1 MINIEQVRKD
11 VERVKQEYKGRIK
24 DEQILDRLLTED
36 ANYRAEVTKLQEAE
50 SLRNMLNKQIADTF
64 KEGRIEAA
72 NLLKADAVKLNE
84 QIKMLGVNVH
94 DNEFYRNEILHALPN
109 IPQFVVPEGDETKN
123 KVMFEQEIPVKN
135 FDVLEHHHLPG
146 FDFDQATK
154 MAGTRFNVMR
164 GDLAKL
170 HRVLGQFM
178 IDHNIEDYGF
188 EEVDVPLLVNE
199 KTMFGTGQLPKFEND
214 LFKTRDGRYLIP
226 TAEVSITNLVANKI
240 LNGNDLPLRMT
251 ALTPCF
257 RAEAG
262 SAGRDTH
269 GLIRQH
275 QFNKVEMVT
284 IATPDNSGYEHQHM
298 LAAAENILRT
308 LGLPFR
314 RVLLAAGDMGF
325 SANKTYDLEVW
336 LPGQK
341 AWREISS
348 ISNCGDFQARR
359 MQARFKLPGDKKPTL
374 VHTLNGSG
382 LAVGRTLVAILENY
396 QDENGKI
403 AIPEIL
409 QGYFQNRTHLND

>member
-1 MINIEQVRKD
+1 MINIELIRNDK
-11 VERVKQEYKGRIK
+11 ELVKANLKGRFSSMRIDQLYADDQK
-24 DEQILDRLLTED
+24 YRQIVTELQ
-36 ANYRAEVTKLQEAE
+36 NAENR
-50 SLRNMLNKQIADTF
+50 RNVLNKQIATAF
-64 KEGRIEAA
+64 KDKELEKAEKMKFEAVEL
-72 NLLKADAVKLNE
+72 NDEISRLKRD
-84 QIKMLGVNVH
+84 
-94 DNEFYRNEILHALPN
+94 EFQFKSFCDEILNQIPN
-109 IPQFVVPEGDETKN
+109 IPQYDVPDGDETKN
-123 KVMFEQEIPVKN
+123 QIIHQDNIPDIDFEVK
-135 FDVLEHHHLPG
+135 EHHLLPG
-146 FDFDQATK
+146 FNFEQA
-154 MAGTRFNVMR
+154 AYISGTRFAVMS
-164 GDLAKL
+164 GTMAKL

-178 IDHNIEDYGF
+178 IDQNIEEYGF
-188 EEVDVPLLVNE
+188 TEVDVPLLVNQDA
-199 KTMFGTGQLPKFEND
+199 MFGTGQLPKFEED
-214 LFKTRDGRYLIP
+214 LFKTTDGRYLIP
-226 TAEVSITNLVANKI
+226 TSEVSITNLVANQI
-240 LNGNDLPLRMT
+240 LERDYLPLRMT

-284 IATPDNSGYEHQHM
+284 IATPENSGYEHQHM
-298 LAAAENILRT
+298 LNAAENILRK
-308 LGLPFR
+308 LQLPFR
-314 RVLLAAGDMGF
+314 RVLLASGDMGF

-359 MQARFKLPGDKKPTL
+359 MKSRFKAPGDKKTTL

-403 AIPEIL
+403 TIPDIL
-409 QGYFQNRTHLND
+409 TDYFNGTHL